1 MKLFAWTVFFRSP
14 IPETL
19 PDLDIDILKISSN
32 GLYIMWGLEDG
43 QTLEDVLSSLTSALW
58 VLSYT
63 DISSEENDQLE
74 IMLDKLE
81 SWVFESVRFEWPEIS
96 FDVVIERFSESDEV
110 LCVREAEASHKFG
123 NKVIRVD
130 FMY

>member
-1 MKLFAWTVFFRSP
+1 MKLFAWTVFFRNP

-19 PDLDIDILKISSN
+19 PDLDIDMLPISKN
-32 GLYIMWGLEDG
+32 GLYIMWGLGDK
-43 QTLEDVLSSLTSALW
+43 QTLESILSSLASALW

-63 DISSEENDQLE
+63 DISSEENEQLE
-74 IMLDKLE
+74 IMIDELE
-81 SWVFESVRFEWPEIS
+81 SWVFESVSFEWPEIG
-96 FDVVIERFSESDEV
+96 FDVVLERFSESDEV